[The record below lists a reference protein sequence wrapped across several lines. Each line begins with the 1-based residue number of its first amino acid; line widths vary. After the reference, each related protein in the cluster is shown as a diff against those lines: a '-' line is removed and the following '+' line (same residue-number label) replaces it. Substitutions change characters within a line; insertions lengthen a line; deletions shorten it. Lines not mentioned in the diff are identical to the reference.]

1 MSKRIGEA
9 RSGVLKRAR
18 ESEDDANIGKYTQGP
33 LDEAFGSHPVLPMEG
48 DSDVTNYLKEV
59 RREALSDKTVVFAT
73 RDRNISKSSTLTK
86 DKPESNKE
94 FQIWAKTVMDKF
106 MDQKTDMKQSQQKNS
121 YTYPDTSVEWRTLIM
136 GSEPPEHTYFMALT
150 HSSVVKLIV
159 YATKWLS
166 AKTSPNLSLWLFT
179 LLVRLDTPLDYS
191 ETAVLRETA
200 KKAIRIYTRANHQLD
215 STTKYTFAYLVAI
228 IGIYY
233 GQQDLLHEIDTID
246 L

>member
-18 ESEDDANIGKYTQGP
+18 ESDGDENIGRYTQGP
-33 LDEAFGSHPVLPMEG
+33 LDEAFGSHPVLPVEG
-48 DSDVTNYLKEV
+48 DSEVTNYLKQV
-59 RREALSDKTVVFAT
+59 RQQALSDDTVVFAR
-73 RDRNISKSSTLTK
+73 RDRNTPKEVLTK
-86 DKPESNKE
+86 DVPETNEK
-94 FQIWAKTVMDKF
+94 FRIWAQMVMDRF
-106 MDQKTDMKQSQQKNS
+106 MAQKTEMKQTHASRT
-121 YTYPDTSVEWRTLIM
+121 YTYPDTSAEWRALIM
-136 GSEPPEHTYFMALT
+136 GSEPPEHGYFTALT

-191 ETAVLRETA
+191 ETAVLREAA
-200 KKAIRIYTRANHQLD
+200 KKAIRIYTRANLQLD
-215 STTKYTFAYLVAI
+215 PTTKYTFGYLVAI
-228 IGIYY
+228 IGTYY
-233 GQQDLLHEIDTID
+233 GQQDLLREVDAID